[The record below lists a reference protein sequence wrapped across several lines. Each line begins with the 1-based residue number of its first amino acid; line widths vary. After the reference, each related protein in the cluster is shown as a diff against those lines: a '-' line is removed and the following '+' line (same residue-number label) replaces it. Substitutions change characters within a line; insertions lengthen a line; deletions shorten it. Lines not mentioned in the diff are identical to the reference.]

1 MQRAAHAAIGFAAD
15 SAAVCPA
22 VAALTEGVSNVMLRK
37 THTCV
42 AVLGCGLLALAGLHL
57 PGKVCPGARIL
68 ALAERTASANDNKDD
83 KDKPALSGIWVRQ
96 GGELKIE
103 FCDKDVLK
111 IDPHGNGEILIV
123 CKYSVEKEGRIKV
136 KIDELEGK
144 EEVKEK
150 VKDKVEFPT
159 KSGHGVK
166 GWMIARTPPGTRIP
180 TRSDGVGYCRTPR
193 CTRRLPPAPPTAW
206 QSRRRGPAPS

>member
-1 MQRAAHAAIGFAAD
+1 MQRVAHAAIGFAAD

-42 AVLGCGLLALAGLHL
+42 AVLGCGVLALAGLHL

-150 VKDKVEFPT
+150 VKDKVPLGLEFSFKWKVKDEKAT
-159 KSGHGVK
+159 LDDLKGEGDTIEMLKSHLEGEYDSSK
-166 GWMIARTPPGTRIP
+166 K
-180 TRSDGVGYCRTPR
+180 
-193 CTRRLPPAPPTAW
+193 
-206 QSRRRGPAPS
+206 